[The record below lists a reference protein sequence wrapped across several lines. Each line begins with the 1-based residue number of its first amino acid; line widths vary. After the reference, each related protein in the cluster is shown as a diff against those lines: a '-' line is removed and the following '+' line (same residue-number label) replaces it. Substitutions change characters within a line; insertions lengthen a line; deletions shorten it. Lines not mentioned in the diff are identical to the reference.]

1 MENSMEVPQK
11 VKNQSS
17 MWSSNPRIGHTSRQ
31 RSPLLFKK
39 VLENLVRQLCK
50 KKIIQILKEEV
61 NPLLFADDIHKSTN
75 DFNKVAWYKINIQKS
90 VASPEYNYEQSAR
103 EIKKTIQ
110 FTGESNRIKYQG
122 INFERP

>member
-1 MENSMEVPQK
+1 MQE
-11 VKNQSS
+11 
-17 MWSSNPRIGHTSRQ
+17 
-31 RSPLLFKK
+31 KK
-39 VLENLVRQLCK
+39 
-50 KKIIQILKEEV
+50 IQILKEEV

-75 DFNKVAWYKINIQKS
+75 DFSKVAGYKINIQKS

-122 INFERP
+122 INFERPQTENYKTLKKEVNDEKNIWKDKWCLWIEGESILLKHP